1 MEDQNL
7 NLSYTISPSSTQ
19 NESETTNN
27 VAIVTEVV
35 RNDVGSDTGAKSKSG
50 GSESAPVKRGKGR
63 PRKYEVGGNP
73 LSLVTP
79 TPGLAIQPYG
89 SEEKRGRG
97 RPRGSGKLQILASI
111 SMSFFYLGFLFLY
124 VWFGIMFPFL
134 FLYFLYYLVEN
145 VCFLHLKL
153 VEIIVCRIVNLV

>member
-7 NLSYTISPSSTQ
+7 NLPYTLSPSSTQ

-27 VAIVTEVV
+27 AAIVTEVV
-35 RNDVGSDTGAKSKSG
+35 GNDAGSDTGAKSKSE
-50 GSESAPVKRGKGR
+50 GSESAPVKRGRGR
-63 PRKYEVGGNP
+63 PRKYEVGGKP
-73 LSLVTP
+73 LSPVTP

-111 SMSFFYLGFLFLY
+111 GTSFFYFSLGFLLSNFGFHLYEFLL
-124 VWFGIMFPFL
+124 IHSFL
-134 FLYFLYYLVEN
+134 IYYSKVLV
-145 VCFLHLKL
+145 LKF
-153 VEIIVCRIVNLV
+153 

>member
-7 NLSYTISPSSTQ
+7 NLPYTLSPSSTQ

-27 VAIVTEVV
+27 AANVTEVV
-35 RNDVGSDTGAKSKSG
+35 GNDAGSDTGAKSKFG
-50 GSESAPVKRGKGR
+50 GSESAPVKRGRGR

-73 LSLVTP
+73 LSPMTP

-111 SMSFFYLGFLFLY
+111 GMSFFYFSLGFF
-124 VWFGIMFPFL
+124 FPFCL
-134 FLYFLYYLVEN
+134 RLTLNFYFYF
-145 VCFLHLKL
+145 CFY
-153 VEIIVCRIVNLV
+153 IFDIVWLRRFVFYA